1 MDLDTMKS
9 KLSSYPMLP
18 AYERDINLIVENC
31 TQYALPDQHTI
42 PLCPIRH
49 STLHLFAIAHCHDRF
64 STCCVPCSY
73 ILFEVADKSSTTST
87 HAHPRA
93 LQMLHQCTCA
103 ATVFEYLLRLTQS
116 RSHIL
121 RCSSCGWL
129 FFSCVFIIRDFVKSC
144 AC

>member
-49 STLHLFAIAHCHDRF
+49 STMHLFAIAHCHDRF
-64 STCCVPCSY
+64 SACCVPCSY
-73 ILFEVADKSSTTST
+73 ILFKVAVINRAQPAHTRTRAHCRCSTSARAQPLCSNTSCVS
-87 HAHPRA
+87 HNH
-93 LQMLHQCTCA
+93 
-103 ATVFEYLLRLTQS
+103 S
-116 RSHIL
+116 SHIH
-121 RCSSCGWL
+121 RCSSCGGF
-129 FFSCVFIIRDFVKSC
+129 FFSCVFLSFEIS
-144 AC
+144 